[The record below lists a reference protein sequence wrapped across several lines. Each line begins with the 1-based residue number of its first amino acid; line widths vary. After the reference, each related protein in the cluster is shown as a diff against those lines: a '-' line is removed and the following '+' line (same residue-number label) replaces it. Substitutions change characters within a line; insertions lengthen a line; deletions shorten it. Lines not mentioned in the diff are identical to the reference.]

1 MERDIII
8 SRVKDML
15 YRVEMD
21 AVPSFLG
28 FLRPE
33 EASVALV
40 ASNRKGFLYGGF
52 DNAERVILCIYP
64 EWMDVQDI
72 EFPITAVT
80 FKYRGSDNLAHK
92 DFLGALMAIGIKR
105 ETVGDILIGEGMA
118 VVFLLNDIVRYVLTQ
133 IETIGRVG
141 VTLIEGAPDLL
152 PTAQQRVSATYTVAS
167 LRLDCV
173 VAALC
178 NLSRTGAEEVLKD
191 SRVMVNS
198 VIVEKGTKTL
208 NTGDRLTVR
217 GYGRFD
223 ILSTDGVTRK
233 GRTVITIAK
242 YV

>member
-15 YRVEMD
+15 YRAEMD

-40 ASNRKGFLYGGF
+40 ASNHKGFLYGGF
-52 DNAERVILCIYP
+52 DNAERVMLCIYP
-64 EWMDVQDI
+64 DWMDTNDI
-72 EFPITAVT
+72 EFPVTAVT
-80 FKYRGSDNLAHK
+80 FKYRKSDRLAHK

-105 ETVGDILIGEGMA
+105 ETVGDILIGEGIA

-141 VTLIEGAPDLL
+141 VTLKSGAPDVL
-152 PTAQQRVSATYTVAS
+152 PALAQKVTTTYTVAS

-173 VAALC
+173 VAAL
-178 NLSRTGAEEVLKD
+178 
-191 SRVMVNS
+191 
-198 VIVEKGTKTL
+198 
-208 NTGDRLTVR
+208 
-217 GYGRFD
+217 
-223 ILSTDGVTRK
+223 
-233 GRTVITIAK
+233 
-242 YV
+242 